1 MLPWPLSVGD
11 KLGPEEILS
20 PSAAAGWAETFPPRA
35 NFAEIR
41 GWWWSSPGSSPGGC
55 YCPTVIVA
63 AGLAMPPTVTTTGY
77 TPSGALGGITK
88 LICVAPAR
96 PDGMPAKAIC
106 AGTTPTV
113 TVTGNVG
120 CGRWLRGVAMKGDAP
135 VGSAG
140 ETWPSPVMKMSSVS
154 PRLPLEYGTS
164 ADGWLGSVKMPGADA
179 ATVKTYDA
187 TCPLLFTPT
196 TAGTIPVS

>member
-63 AGLAMPPTVTTTGY
+63 AGLAMPPTVTTTGC

-113 TVTGNVG
+113 TVTHIAGYGHGGG
-120 CGRWLRGVAMKGDAP
+120 CGGGSNLRRHNSHRARNRQCGLRQEAERRGNE
-135 VGSAG
+135 G
-140 ETWPSPVMKMSSVS
+140 
-154 PRLPLEYGTS
+154 RC
-164 ADGWLGSVKMPGADA
+164 PGRQRR
-179 ATVKTYDA
+179 
-187 TCPLLFTPT
+187 
-196 TAGTIPVS
+196 